1 MEAFWRFILRG
12 GPPRVLL
19 MASGGCNCLEPPA
32 RISAMA
38 LRAGGANAA
47 GEGHL
52 SVWMGACVSVLRK
65 TIAMVVKGDMV
76 GVQRLLGLRVA
87 GLCVRVAQLSM
98 RVRSPVCVAAP
109 VAIQPDGFNMV
120 GKSHPSVWMC
130 ACVRVLHDDGW
141 WSMATWYSF
150 SGSGGGLGGLSSLRS
165 VEGLRVLH
173 SVAQQAFEGD
183 GGPLIRVDGCI
194 CVCVLRNDGGGG
206 GRWMHGWLVQ
216 GYWRCWRRSCVCVL
230 HSSWCVCACGRARLL
245 GGLRPVSGGDAS
257 VQGRRCALA
266 RCAARRRWCSW
277 CSRAQ
282 QRQCG

>member
-1 MEAFWRFILRG
+1 M
-12 GPPRVLL
+12 
-19 MASGGCNCLEPPA
+19 
-32 RISAMA
+32 
-38 LRAGGANAA
+38 
-47 GEGHL
+47 
-52 SVWMGACVSVLRK
+52 SVLRK

-165 VEGLRVLH
+165 VKGLRVLH

-183 GGPLIRVDGCI
+183 GGPTHPCGWVHM
-194 CVCVLRNDGGGG
+194 CVCFATMAVVVVGCMVGSFKVTGAVGGGAVCAFCIA
-206 GRWMHGWLVQ
+206 HG
-216 GYWRCWRRSCVCVL
+216 VCV
-230 HSSWCVCACGRARLL
+230 HVDAPVC
-245 GGLRPVSGGDAS
+245 
-257 VQGRRCALA
+257 
-266 RCAARRRWCSW
+266 
-277 CSRAQ
+277 
-282 QRQCG
+282 

>member
-1 MEAFWRFILRG
+1 MS
-12 GPPRVLL
+12 L
-19 MASGGCNCLEPPA
+19 MAPPA
-32 RISAMA
+32 PSVGQLGSLGVSDGGVLAVHPA
-38 LRAGGANAA
+38 WWAATRAFDGVGWMQLFGTACS
-47 GEGHL
+47 HL
-52 SVWMGACVSVLRK
+52 CDGSVSRRRQCGWRGPLIREDGCYVSVLRK

-150 SGSGGGLGGLSSLRS
+150 SGSGGGLRRPLLATLGQRAQGAALGGAAGIRGRWRVHSS
-165 VEGLRVLH
+165 VWMGAYV
-173 SVAQQAFEGD
+173 G
-183 GGPLIRVDGCI
+183 
-194 CVCVLRNDGGGG
+194 VLRNDGGG

-230 HSSWCVCACGRARLL
+230 HSS
-245 GGLRPVSGGDAS
+245 
-257 VQGRRCALA
+257 
-266 RCAARRRWCSW
+266 
-277 CSRAQ
+277 
-282 QRQCG
+282 